1 MRHDVRRDL
10 TVYIISHKEN
20 DTCINALQSLLR
32 LALRSNNGGGIGQI
46 LTDSP
51 LDLHVMLS
59 YLSFEASKYH
69 VKRFQRFMWEQ
80 VSNNIVLL
88 RPDDN
93 NATED

>member
-1 MRHDVRRDL
+1 MRHDVQRDL
-10 TVYIISHKEN
+10 TVYIIAHKEN
-20 DTCINALQSLLR
+20 DTSINALQSLLR
-32 LALRSNNGGGIGQI
+32 LALRSDSDGGIGQV

-80 VSNNIVLL
+80 VSNRVVLL
-88 RPDDN
+88 RLDSND
-93 NATED
+93 AT